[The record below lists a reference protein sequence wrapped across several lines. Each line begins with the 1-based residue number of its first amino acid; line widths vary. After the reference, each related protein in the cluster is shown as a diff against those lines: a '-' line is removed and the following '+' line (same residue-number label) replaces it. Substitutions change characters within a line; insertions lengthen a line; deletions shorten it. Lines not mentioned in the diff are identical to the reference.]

1 MIWVLSILS
10 LLIALAAF
18 VLVLFKDR
26 ANMSALVYLYDL
38 IEKIVDVLAS
48 PVVPNDTEPD
58 MTEAEREVEKE
69 KLR

>member
-38 IEKIVDVLAS
+38 IEKIVDAIAS
-48 PVVPNDTEPD
+48 PVLPANTDPD
-58 MTEAEREVEKE
+58 MTEAQREAELE
-69 KLR
+69 AMR